1 MMIELYTCT
10 TPNGQKVSIMLE
22 EVGLPYR
29 AHPIDITKGEQFQPD
44 FLKVSP
50 NNKIPAIVDSDN
62 GLHLMESGAILLYLA
77 EKTSKL
83 WPQDFP
89 TKWRVVEWL
98 MWQMG
103 GPGPFLGQVHH
114 FVKFNPGKSAYAEE
128 RYAKEAKRLWGV
140 LDRRLAEVEYVAGD
154 YSIADIAI
162 WPWISRF
169 AWQTVDFAE
178 HSNIK
183 RWYMAI
189 AERPAVKRGW
199 DVLKEGRAIPI
210 P

>member
-1 MMIELYTCT
+1 
-10 TPNGQKVSIMLE
+10 
-22 EVGLPYR
+22 
-29 AHPIDITKGEQFQPD
+29 
-44 FLKVSP
+44 
-50 NNKIPAIVDSDN
+50 
-62 GLHLMESGAILLYLA
+62 
-77 EKTSKL
+77 
-83 WPQDFP
+83 
-89 TKWRVVEWL
+89 

-169 AWQTVDFAE
+169 AVADRGLRRLSQREALVFGDC
-178 HSNIK
+178 
-183 RWYMAI
+183 
-189 AERPAVKRGW
+189 RPACGEAR
-199 DVLKEGRAIPI
+199 LGRAAGRP
-210 P
+210 PHSHAVNGKGTWLAGHASTVAEYHPCR

>member
-1 MMIELYTCT
+1 
-10 TPNGQKVSIMLE
+10 
-22 EVGLPYR
+22 
-29 AHPIDITKGEQFQPD
+29 
-44 FLKVSP
+44 
-50 NNKIPAIVDSDN
+50 
-62 GLHLMESGAILLYLA
+62 
-77 EKTSKL
+77 
-83 WPQDFP
+83 
-89 TKWRVVEWL
+89 

-169 AWQTVDFAE
+169 DWQTVDFADHPQCE
-178 HSNIK
+178 ALVSW
-183 RWYMAI
+183 RSRTGPRSSA
-189 AERPAVKRGW
+189 AGTC
-199 DVLKEGRAIPI
+199 
-210 P
+210 